1 PYLVKMGITRLSIYL
16 GTGIMFLFLVIF
28 NGTIANTMEF
38 LGSNIIGS
46 DINSGVNI
54 TFGNKNI
61 SSTSALIEL
70 FAKDTLWTRF
80 VIDVSIQ
87 FFDLAVGFMFGMIFY
102 RFKLIMGASIFVLFL
117 FFFIFCI
124 YLSCIFVIY
133 VEI

>member
-1 PYLVKMGITRLSIYL
+1 SVYVLFSLTHTVSTRIYL
-16 GTGIMFLFLVIF
+16 LSLHDALPISGIMFLFLVIF

-70 FAKDTLWTRF
+70 FAKDTLWNRF

-87 FFDLAVGFMFGMIFY
+87 FFALAVGFMFG
-102 RFKLIMGASIFVLFL
+102 
-117 FFFIFCI
+117 
-124 YLSCIFVIY
+124 
-133 VEI
+133 